1 MVTAACADVL
11 EKSLRGR
18 GIDLPQL
25 SFKLFVYT
33 FISNK
38 ISLLFHPLS
47 LCLLTWPLD
56 HVNYCHYFSSVV
68 CLSTFQIFGGMVLG

>member
-47 LCLLTWPLD
+47 LC
-56 HVNYCHYFSSVV
+56 
-68 CLSTFQIFGGMVLG
+68 

>member
-1 MVTAACADVL
+1 MYKKIKAPHLNYYLAL
-11 EKSLRGR
+11 HIGGR

-25 SFKLFVYT
+25 SFKLFVYK

-47 LCLLTWPLD
+47 LC
-56 HVNYCHYFSSVV
+56 
-68 CLSTFQIFGGMVLG
+68 